1 MDAATS
7 SEDTLVTFKNP
18 KRFLGDLDP
27 KTTAKVIESAA
38 DIALI
43 VDGGIIRDIAISN
56 EELLDEAAGVSWRG
70 KPWIETVTSDSRTK
84 IEDILHG
91 AAGKKPRWRHINHVA
106 SGRRDLP
113 VKYMAVPTAKAERI
127 VAIGRDLR
135 GAATMQQRLI
145 EAHQDLER
153 DYFRLRE
160 AEARYK
166 LLFESV
172 SEAVLVVNAT
182 TLQIEEANPS
192 AIRVLGVSA
201 SSLIGGEFPDLFLKK
216 SRRVID
222 AAIGESLSAGMAR
235 AEGVML
241 KNSGSCSFAAS
252 AFRQENVTR
261 LIVRLIAA
269 APGAVAIGDEP
280 SQSHILGLLEQL
292 PDGLVV
298 AGPDLRIVAAN
309 LAFVEMT
316 HLVGRGQ
323 IIGGRL
329 SDYLGRSPTDLN
341 VLVSSM
347 KSHGVVRNFKTV
359 LRDRFGVE
367 EDVEV
372 SGVVAPFQN
381 QTAYGFSLR
390 NVTRRLQGRA
400 RISDQLPNSVDQ
412 LTDLVGRVPLK
423 EIVRESTDLIE
434 KLCIEAALEITRD
447 NRASAA
453 EMLGLSR
460 QGLYSKLRRFGID
473 DQS

>member
-7 SEDTLVTFKNP
+7 SGDTTVTFKNP
-18 KRFLGDLDP
+18 KRFLGELDP

-43 VDGGIIRDIAISN
+43 LDKGVIRDIAIGN
-56 EELLDEAAGVSWRG
+56 EDLVGEAGGLSWRG
-70 KPWIETVTSDSRTK
+70 KSWIDTVTVESRTK
-84 IEDILHG
+84 VDDLLKD
-91 AAGKKPRWRHINHVA
+91 ASAKNPRWRHVNHLA
-106 SGRRDLP
+106 DGRSDVP
-113 VKYMAVPTAKAERI
+113 VKYMAVATPKAERV

-135 GAATMQQRLI
+135 GAAVMQQRLV

-172 SEAVLVVNAT
+172 SEAVIVVNAS

-192 AIRVLGVSA
+192 AMRILGA
-201 SSLIGGEFPDLFLKK
+201 AAGSLVGAEFPDLFLKK
-216 SRRVID
+216 SRRAID
-222 AAIGESLSAGMAR
+222 SAVAQALSAGTAR
-235 AEGVML
+235 AEGVAL
-241 KNSGSCSFAAS
+241 KNSGDCCFAAS

-261 LIVRLIAA
+261 LIVRMIA
-269 APGAVAIGDEP
+269 GEP
-280 SQSHILGLLEQL
+280 KKTAMREEPDNQILGLLEQL
-292 PDGLVV
+292 PDGLAV

-309 LAFVEMT
+309 RAFVEMT
-316 HLVGRGQ
+316 HLVGKAQ
-323 IIGGRL
+323 IIGARL

-341 VLVSSM
+341 VLVSSL

-372 SGVVAPFQN
+372 SGVIAPFDN

-390 NVTRRLQGRA
+390 NVTRRLQAGA
-400 RISDQLPNSVDQ
+400 GIGDLLPNSVDR
-412 LTDLVGRVPLK
+412 LTGLVGRVPLK

-434 KLCIEAALEITRD
+434 KLCIEAALEITSD

-473 DQS
+473 DQG